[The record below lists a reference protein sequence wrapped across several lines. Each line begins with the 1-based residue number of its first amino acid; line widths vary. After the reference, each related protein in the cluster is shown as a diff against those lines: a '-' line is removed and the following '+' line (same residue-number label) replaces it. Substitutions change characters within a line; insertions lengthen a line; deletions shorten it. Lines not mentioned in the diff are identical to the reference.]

1 MQTTINTRAD
11 LDALAGTAAHTQ
23 FIQSLRGTLWR
34 LEKDDDLK
42 TWVAEEDNTTI
53 HRFGFTR
60 ADFAEIVSPALPIY
74 IDTSPTYQQ
83 LRAAEYNRKS
93 TGEQFAMMYDDQVNG
108 TTAWIDWQ
116 DEIKLRIPKA

>member
-1 MQTTINTRAD
+1 MNIINTKED
-11 LDALAGTAAHTQ
+11 VTALSEAERNQ

-34 LEKDDDLK
+34 LRKDDDLK

-53 HRFGFTR
+53 QRFGFTR

-74 IDTSPTYQQ
+74 IDTSPTYQD
-83 LRAAEYNRKS
+83 LRATEYNRKS
-93 TGEQFAMMYDDQVNG
+93 TGEQFGMLYDDQVNG

-116 DEIKLRIPKA
+116 QGIKDRIPK